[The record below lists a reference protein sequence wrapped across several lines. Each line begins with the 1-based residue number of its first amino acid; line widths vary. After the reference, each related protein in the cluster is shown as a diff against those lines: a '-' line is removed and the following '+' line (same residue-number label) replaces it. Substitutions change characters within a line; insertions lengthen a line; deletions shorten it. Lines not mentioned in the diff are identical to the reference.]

1 MIGFFNLCFFP
12 LILPE
17 IGRFCDIFIEKLFK
31 FIFGFPNFSLSFSSF
46 WLRLL
51 FIGFSKGDALFG
63 FGAFFEYGRK
73 NGIVIIE
80 REIIMVDWSL
90 LFEGDVFLNRFVGG
104 LDTGC
109 FIESDE
115 SVIDF

>member
-1 MIGFFNLCFFP
+1 MIGFFSLCFFP
-12 LILPE
+12 IILPE
-17 IGRFCDIFIEKLFK
+17 VGRFCHIFIEKLFK
-31 FIFGFPNFSLSFSSF
+31 FIFGFPNFSLSVGSF

-51 FIGFSKGDALFG
+51 LIGFSKGDALFG

-73 NGIVIIE
+73 NGVVIIE

-90 LFEGDVFLNRFVGG
+90 LFEGDFFLNRFVGG

-109 FIESDE
+109 FIEGDE